1 MGQGLQTPLCVRRL
15 QMRGFRQD
23 SLRFEARHSRFHHE
37 TLRGWG
43 QTP

>member
-15 QMRGFRQD
+15 QMRGFGQD
-23 SLRFEARHSRFHHE
+23 SLRFEARDSRIHHGA
-37 TLRGWG
+37 LRGKG